1 MYNPFS
7 NFDFTYKKCFL
18 SGNATEIELIQ
29 VPVIPKWLLAQ
40 AELTGEE
47 QIKLLDESIRTYNS
61 LHLPINA
68 TINNDSLIPLEEK
81 MKTTFEEGFSAV
93 SILDE
98 SELFVWL
105 GKFLYGFIYAEMHS
119 AIRTQGTAEG
129 LNMSQ
134 SLIKKFGTLQLFL
147 QKLYKDMVFE
157 NFKPWSIKV
166 VKLADKET
174 KFSFRDEINT
184 LTFSLKFRDFG
195 IIACLQDN
203 GTNALFHQNIL
214 SEIAGKMLS
223 AEQFEEFC
231 ARFYY
236 SAYLFN
242 RLPDYTVVPLDE
254 TLFIEPMPL
263 RGISEKP
270 LFDVWQHKIY
280 AQVLENFLK
289 PWDISRFEI
298 LKNPEKP
305 MSFFEAPRLPAA
317 G

>member
-68 TINNDSLIPLEEK
+68 AINNDSLIPLEEK
-81 MKTTFEEGFSAV
+81 METTFEEGFSAV

-98 SELFVWL
+98 SELFIWL
-105 GKFLYGFIYAEMHS
+105 GKFLYGFIYAEMHA

-214 SEIAGKMLS
+214 SEIDGKELS
-223 AEQFEEFC
+223 AKQFEELC

-263 RGISEKP
+263 RGISERP

-280 AQVLENFLK
+280 AQVLEHFLM

-305 MSFFEAPRLPAA
+305 MSYFDRPSLPA
-317 G
+317 GS